1 MSTTDRELLQSLYR
15 TAIEAADPGRA
26 LLRAL
31 NESAPAP
38 GRIWIIALGKAAE
51 PLAESAVDW
60 LQTRGLEPAGGI
72 IVGLDAG
79 PAPHPALAALA
90 GEHPVPGERSLA
102 AADAVENV
110 VRQVVPTDE
119 VWVLLSGG
127 TSSLIA
133 SPVRGISMDDLQAT
147 YRLLLGSG
155 LDIADMNRIRKRIS
169 RWAGGR
175 LAAVLAHA
183 RVRLF
188 VLSDV
193 IGDDIAS
200 IGSGPCSP
208 DPSTAVH
215 IRAFLDEA
223 GLLSRVP
230 PAIVDLLDRTERG
243 MVPETPKPGDHVFR
257 DVTAVVIGSNRVAL
271 QAAAAA
277 AEEVGLSVRLRRRP
291 IRGDAAAMGA
301 RIARRI
307 RNDMLASAAAEDA
320 GDEPEAW
327 CYLCGGETTVTLD
340 EDSGKGGRCQE
351 MALAAAQILAEYEGT
366 VTLLAAGTDGRD
378 GPTDAAGAIVDGATW
393 AAIVSQGLD
402 PAAHLAEHDAWP
414 ALDAANALV
423 RSGPTR
429 TNVMDVVIAIAHPK
443 TKGST

>member
-1 MSTTDRELLQSLYR
+1 MPTTDHELLQSLYR

-31 NESAPAP
+31 DEAAPSP
-38 GRIWIIALGKAAE
+38 GRIWIIALGKAAH
-51 PLAESAVDW
+51 PLARAAVDW
-60 LQTRGLEPAGGI
+60 LRGQALEPAGGI
-72 IVGLDAG
+72 IVAPEADAS
-79 PAPHPALAALA
+79 PHPALVTAA
-90 GEHPVPGERSLA
+90 GDHPVPGDRSIE
-102 AADAVENV
+102 AADALENV
-110 VRQVVPTDE
+110 VRQVVPSDE
-119 VWVLLSGG
+119 VWILLSGG

-133 SPVRGISMDDLQAT
+133 SPVRGVSMGDLQAT
-147 YRLLLGSG
+147 YQLVLGSG

-169 RWAGGR
+169 RWSGGR

-183 RVRLF
+183 KVRLF

-193 IGDDIAS
+193 IGDDITS

-215 IRAFLDEA
+215 IRALLDET

-243 MVPETPKPGDHVFR
+243 MVPETPKPGDPVFR

-277 AEEVGLSVRLRRRP
+277 AENAGLRVRLRRRP

-301 RIARRI
+301 RLARRI
-307 RNDMLASAAAEDA
+307 RNDMMAAAGQGA
-320 GDEPEAW
+320 AYDEPETW
-327 CYLCGGETTVTLD
+327 CYLCGGETTVTID

-351 MALAAAQILAEYEGT
+351 LALAAAQILAEYNGE

-378 GPTDAAGAIVDGATW
+378 GPTDAAGAVVDGATW
-393 AAIVSQGLD
+393 AAIARRGLD
-402 PAAHLAEHDAWP
+402 PAGHLAEHDAWP
-414 ALDAANALV
+414 ALDAVDALV

-429 TNVMDVVIAIAHPK
+429 TNVMDVVIAIARPQ
-443 TKGST
+443 TQEPS